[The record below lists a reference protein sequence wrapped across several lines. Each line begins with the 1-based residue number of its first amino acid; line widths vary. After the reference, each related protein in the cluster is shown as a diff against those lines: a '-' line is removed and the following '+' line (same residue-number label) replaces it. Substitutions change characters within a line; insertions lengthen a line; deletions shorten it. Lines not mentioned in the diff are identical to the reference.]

1 MDIANLGQLGGGLG
15 LDFDEPAPG
24 EEKKKKSSK
33 KKDDEVGGGKSDLIH
48 IRVQQRNGRKCI
60 TTVQGLHQDLDLKK
74 ILKALKKQECCN
86 GTVVE
91 DEEMGAVLQLQGDQ
105 RDSVAKFLTEMG
117 MLRTMSTQCWS
128 AFLVG
133 QLPAGAALFGLRSPL
148 HGLMLLWCLFL
159 AICRDRG
166 GLQDQEARRW
176 LKTASSNVRCRE
188 RATDWLLPNG
198 SGAAA
203 ILPLEGGA
211 HDRCVKSIGILI

>member
-24 EEKKKKSSK
+24 EEKKKKSK
-33 KKDDEVGGGKSDLIH
+33 KKDDEVAGGKSDLIH

-105 RDSVAKFLTEMG
+105 RDSVAKFLTEVG
-117 MLRTMSTQCWS
+117 ARRLPRACRRAARCALFLPPSCLFSDDDCPPPRPMLRVRAEIVEASKIKKH
-128 AFLVG
+128 G
-133 QLPAGAALFGLRSPL
+133 AG
-148 HGLMLLWCLFL
+148 
-159 AICRDRG
+159 
-166 GLQDQEARRW
+166 
-176 LKTASSNVRCRE
+176 
-188 RATDWLLPNG
+188 
-198 SGAAA
+198 
-203 ILPLEGGA
+203 
-211 HDRCVKSIGILI
+211 

>member
-117 MLRTMSTQCWS
+117 ACN
-128 AFLVG
+128 FCG
-133 QLPAGAALFGLRSPL
+133 
-148 HGLMLLWCLFL
+148 
-159 AICRDRG
+159 
-166 GLQDQEARRW
+166 
-176 LKTASSNVRCRE
+176 
-188 RATDWLLPNG
+188 
-198 SGAAA
+198 
-203 ILPLEGGA
+203 
-211 HDRCVKSIGILI
+211 RCVTPEPSRPARVC